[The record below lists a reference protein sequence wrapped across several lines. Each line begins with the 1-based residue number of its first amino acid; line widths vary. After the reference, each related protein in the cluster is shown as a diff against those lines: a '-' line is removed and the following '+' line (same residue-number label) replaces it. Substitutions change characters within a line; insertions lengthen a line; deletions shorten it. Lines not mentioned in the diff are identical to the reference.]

1 MASSSA
7 ELMISLAF
15 FQRNAAATDC
25 QLQRSI
31 TRTDDDDDSR
41 QETDGETHSATSYFS
56 IQQVDEVQKEDAKRR
71 SRRRIKMKTWKRRKG
86 EDRGRRGEGAAEEG
100 ET

>member
-15 FQRNAAATDC
+15 FQWNAAATDC

-56 IQQVDEVQKEDAKRR
+56 IQQVDEVQKEDAK
-71 SRRRIKMKTWKRRKG
+71 KKEQEENKN
-86 EDRGRRGEGAAEEG
+86 EDLEEEKGRR
-100 ET
+100 

>member
-31 TRTDDDDDSR
+31 TRADDDDDDDSR

-56 IQQVDEVQKEDAKRR
+56 IQQVDEVQKEDAK
-71 SRRRIKMKTWKRRKG
+71 KKEQEENKN
-86 EDRGRRGEGAAEEG
+86 EDLEEEKGRR
-100 ET
+100 

>member
-15 FQRNAAATDC
+15 FQWNAAATDC

-31 TRTDDDDDSR
+31 TRTDDDDSR

-56 IQQVDEVQKEDAKRR
+56 IQQVDEVQKEDAK
-71 SRRRIKMKTWKRRKG
+71 KKEQEENKN
-86 EDRGRRGEGAAEEG
+86 EDLEEEKGRR
-100 ET
+100 